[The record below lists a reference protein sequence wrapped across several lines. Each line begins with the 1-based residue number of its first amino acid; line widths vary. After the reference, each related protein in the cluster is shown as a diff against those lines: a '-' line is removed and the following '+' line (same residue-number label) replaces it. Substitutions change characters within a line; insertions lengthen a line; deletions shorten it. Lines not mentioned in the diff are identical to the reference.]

1 MTSSLITERADE
13 ILRFYKNEIANKNSE
28 AYATESYLDT
38 SNDLFG
44 FNGSN
49 IILDRYETLFQK
61 YQLEMGKS
69 RNVIESFDV
78 WLDDRLPEQIMNN
91 KIEDPERDSIIT
103 LENVRFYK
111 PYRVGVSNGKT
122 YEGLPQKSDIIPM
135 YPRDALIRQETY
147 SSEIKVDI
155 YSRQKKGDGDFS
167 RQLLKADVTF
177 GKIPIIKGCKYCWL
191 RGMTDAEKVAVG
203 ECFNDPLGYYVIGG
217 MEKVMVAKENIKASQ
232 MVVARWDKKKPFN
245 GILMYSLT
253 TTSSIKISLNV
264 DHRNDNLI
272 EVVFHEKPPTPV
284 FILSLFL
291 QFLFDEELVQKST
304 TYAGLM
310 KTCRTV
316 LERVIIP
323 EVMEFVPKD
332 EIRRVRSRLLSTI
345 TNSMSIIEKN
355 IVSYIDENFKGESE
369 DNIVI
374 DPVAILSKHL
384 DRVKRESN
392 SKRGVKPQF
401 TSFIKEVKM
410 NVFPT
415 SIDDSVTNEIDNEDT
430 DTSDFDRRRRMLSKM
445 VATYARHLEGL
456 RPEDDRDSYIV
467 KRIETTARQMET
479 HFNSIFKPMLK
490 DFKISS
496 LKLDSD
502 VFTSRFENRLRS
514 GIKQAKKRE
523 NVSEPIQRITP
534 ASIYS
539 QLQRVTIK
547 SDSNSKVESTRT
559 IHPTQTGYIC
569 TGETPEGE
577 NCGVLKNLTTIC
589 WVSIPRNS
597 DLVDDMIQPY
607 IVDEKKDED
616 HIPLLLNGDLRG
628 WINNREY
635 INLKHDIKRNL
646 QTYDVSVYLNHAD
659 HQVDIFTT
667 GSLPTRPLLVVN
679 PESRLLAL
687 DSLTD
692 EEIAGAS
699 IMDLVEG
706 GFIEFNSPSEVDS
719 RYPTNGMDELWQ
731 TLNKGHTYI
740 KIAEYPK
747 DVSTLVNDHNQKKR
761 LDEQPFTHSELVPHA
776 QFGYSASCVPK
787 ANTNKGPRVTFQCS
801 MFKHALAGYHSV
813 HNDRY
818 DSGFKIQQFPSRT
831 AFETSTHEPIGLN
844 AMPATASPIL
854 AVIVKPMNNEDAI
867 VAKREFLDNN
877 LRFVS
882 YSTNTISIRENE
894 KIDIRPE
901 NEADPSLHALYKA
914 SDNVS
919 PDLIGFPRIGTF
931 VNKGDAILGKY
942 NIKLNPETGKTLYIP
957 SHATIGLGKDGFVMG
972 VEVVRG
978 KQTSKVVRIKIAQY
992 RRQVSG
998 DKLAS
1003 RYAQKGTLGEI
1014 VAEKDMPRIVGGPND
1029 GVVPDMCFNT
1039 HSIPSRQ
1046 TQGKII
1052 EILASTSFLH
1062 SGQRVNGSPFGEYE
1076 NDNYMEDIQA
1086 VLERNG
1092 LSPVGEE
1099 TMRHPNGTLLK
1110 AKIYIGVC
1118 AYQML
1123 KHHVADKFQVRDTG
1137 RLDPITHQPV
1147 RGRFNEGGIRMGEME
1162 RDSQISHG
1170 TSEVVQRRMMMDS
1183 DPYRLV
1189 CCVKC
1194 GNIAQSNFEPRETTC
1209 TFCPDSTEFG
1219 VLNLPYSTH
1228 HIFRMLNGAGVHTH
1242 FKFAKELVDTRVR
1255 N

>member
-13 ILRFYKNEIANKNSE
+13 IYNFYKREIANKDPD
-28 AYATESYLDT
+28 ASYLDAA
-38 SNDLFG
+38 NDLFG

-49 IILDRYETLFQK
+49 IDLDRYETLFQK

-69 RNVIESFDV
+69 RNVIESFDM
-78 WLDDRLPEQIMNN
+78 WLTERLPEQIMNH

-103 LENVRFYK
+103 FENVRLYR
-111 PYRVGVSNGKT
+111 PYRVGSSQGQT

-155 YSRQKKGDGDFS
+155 YSRQKKGEGDFS

-177 GKIPIIKGCKYCWL
+177 GRVPIIKGCKFCWL
-191 RGMTDAEKVAVG
+191 RGMTDAEKVEVG
-203 ECFNDPLGYYVIGG
+203 ECFNDPLGYYIISG

-232 MVVARWDKKKPFN
+232 MVVAKWDKKKPYN

-272 EVVFHEKPPTPV
+272 EVTFHEKPPAPV

-291 QFLFDEELVQKST
+291 QFLYDEELLQRST
-304 TYAGLM
+304 TYSGLM

-316 LERVIIP
+316 LERIIIP
-323 EVMEFVPKD
+323 EVMEFIPKD
-332 EIRRVRSRLLSTI
+332 EHRRVKSRLLSTI
-345 TNSMSIIEKN
+345 TNSLSIIERD
-355 IVSYIDENFKGESE
+355 IVSYIDENVKGDSE
-369 DNIVI
+369 TI
-374 DPVAILSKHL
+374 DPIAILSKHL

-392 SKRGVKPQF
+392 SKRGVRNHF
-401 TSFIKEVKM
+401 TSFIKEIKM

-415 SIDDSVTNEIDNEDT
+415 SIDDSVTNELEAEDT

-467 KRIETTARQMET
+467 KRIETTARQMEI
-479 HFNSIFKPMLK
+479 HFNSIFKPLIK

-502 VFTSRFENRLRS
+502 LFSSRFENRLRS
-514 GIKQAKKRE
+514 GIKLNKKRE

-534 ASIYS
+534 AAIYS

-559 IHPTQTGYIC
+559 IHPTQVGYIC

-577 NCGVLKNLTTIC
+577 NCGVLKNLTTVC

-597 DLVDDMIQPY
+597 DLVDDMLQPY
-607 IVDEKKDED
+607 MVAEKKDDE

-628 WINNREY
+628 WINSREY
-635 INLKHDIKRNL
+635 INLKHDIKRNP
-646 QTYDVSVYLNHAD
+646 QTFDVSVYLNHSD
-659 HQVDIFTT
+659 NQVDIFTT
-667 GSLPTRPLLVVN
+667 GSLPTRPLLVVD
-679 PESRLLAL
+679 PETRLLAL
-687 DSLTD
+687 DSLSD
-692 EEIAGAS
+692 EDIVGAS

-719 RYPTNGMDELWQ
+719 RYPTDSMDELWQ

-747 DVSTLVNDHNQKKR
+747 DVSTLVSDHEKKLR
-761 LDEQPFTHSELVPHA
+761 LDEQPFTHSEMVPHA

-787 ANTNKGPRVTFQCS
+787 ANLNKGPRVTYQCS
-801 MFKHALAGYHSV
+801 MFKQALAGYHSV

-831 AFETSTHEPIGLN
+831 AFETSTHAPIGLN
-844 AMPATASPIL
+844 AMPTTASPIL
-854 AVIVKPMNNEDAI
+854 AVLVKPMNNEDAI

-901 NEADPSLHALYKA
+901 NEADPALHALYKP

-919 PDLIGFPRIGTF
+919 GDLIGFPRPGTF

-942 NIKLNPETGKTLYIP
+942 NIKMDPLSGKTMYIP

-992 RRQVSG
+992 RRQVVG
-998 DKLAS
+998 DKVAS
-1003 RYAQKGTLGEI
+1003 RYSQKGTYGEI
-1014 VAEKDMPRIVGGPND
+1014 VPEKDLPRIVGGPND
-1029 GVVPDMCFNT
+1029 GVCPDMYFNP
-1039 HSIPSRQ
+1039 HSIPSRL
-1046 TQGKII
+1046 TQGKIL
-1052 EILASTSFLH
+1052 ETLSSNAFLRT
-1062 SGQRVNGSPFGEYE
+1062 GKRVNATPFGEYE
-1076 NDNYMEDIQA
+1076 NDDYMKEFEDT
-1086 VLERNG
+1086 LEANG
-1092 LSPVGEE
+1092 LSRMGEE
-1099 TMRHPNGTLLK
+1099 TLRHPDGTLIQAQL
-1110 AKIYIGVC
+1110 YVGVC

-1137 RLDPITHQPV
+1137 RLDPVTHQPV

-1170 TSEVVQRRMMMDS
+1170 TSEVVQDRMMKSS

-1189 CCVKC
+1189 CCVQC

-1209 TFCPDSTEFG
+1209 TYCPDSTQFG
-1219 VLNLPYSTH
+1219 VLDLPYSTH
-1228 HIFRMLNGAGVHTH
+1228 HIFRMLNGAGVHVH
-1242 FKFAKELVDTRVR
+1242 FKFAKELVDNRSQKLG
-1255 N
+1255 